1 MSGETTL
8 EFGEIRDVPLREVWG
23 HEAQQFTPWL
33 AANMERL
40 SEAIGVPM
48 EPEGTEVAV
57 EQFSADIVARNS
69 ANGSRVLIENQL
81 ESSDHRHLGQIL
93 TYLAGVEA
101 QTVIW
106 IARDFDESHRSAVR
120 WLNDHTVETFAFF
133 AVRVRV
139 VQIAD
144 SPRVP
149 LFEVLERPSAWDRTL
164 RRNVDG
170 DKSELTRF
178 RREFWTHYAEQY
190 PKDGISAGYAASS
203 FWIQIKSAEL
213 NLAPYV
219 AQRAIGVWLRG
230 GRDESPEAV
239 RKRIQRWEQ
248 GLRELGVEIGAATSW
263 GSFANSRYETDA
275 TNRDNWT
282 AMADWLHRT
291 INDYRSVLEN
301 PPAPPSGDLPHG

>member
-1 MSGETTL
+1 M

-23 HEAQQFTPWL
+23 HEALEFTPWL
-33 AANMERL
+33 AANMDRL
-40 SEAIGVPM
+40 SKAIGVPM

-81 ESSDHRHLGQIL
+81 QGSDHTHLGQIL

-106 IARDFDESHRSAVR
+106 IARDFDEPHRSAIR
-120 WLNDHTVETFAFF
+120 WLNDNTVESFAFF
-133 AVRVRV
+133 AVRIRV

-149 LFEVLERPSAWDRTL
+149 LFEVLERPSAWDRAL
-164 RRNVDG
+164 RRHVDG

-178 RREFWTHYAEQY
+178 RREFWTRYAEQY
-190 PKDGISAGYAASS
+190 PDDGVSAGYGASS
-203 FWIQIKSAEL
+203 FWIAIKSAEL
-213 NLAPYV
+213 TLAPYV
-219 AQRAIGVWLRG
+219 AKGAVGVWLRG
-230 GRDESPEAV
+230 GRDESPEVV

-248 GLRELGVEIGAATSW
+248 GLRGLGVEIGAATSW
-263 GSFANSRYETDA
+263 GSFANSRYEVDA
-275 TNRDNWT
+275 TDRDNWN
-282 AMADWLHRT
+282 AMAVWLHKT
-291 INDYRSVLEN
+291 INDYRGVLEN
-301 PPAPPSGDLPHG
+301 PPDPPFDELRHG

>member
-1 MSGETTL
+1 MTT
-8 EFGEIRDVPLREVWG
+8 RSRPSRSLRFACG
-23 HEAQQFTPWL
+23 L
-33 AANMERL
+33 CRL
-40 SEAIGVPM
+40 P
-48 EPEGTEVAV
+48 
-57 EQFSADIVARNS
+57 
-69 ANGSRVLIENQL
+69 
-81 ESSDHRHLGQIL
+81 
-93 TYLAGVEA
+93 
-101 QTVIW
+101 
-106 IARDFDESHRSAVR
+106 
-120 WLNDHTVETFAFF
+120 
-133 AVRVRV
+133 
-139 VQIAD
+139 D

-178 RREFWTHYAEQY
+178 RREFWTDYAEQY
-190 PKDGISAGYAASS
+190 PKDGISAGYSASS

-219 AQRAIGVWLRG
+219 AKRAVGVWLRG